1 MTVVSRATN
10 RRNRPGNNRRT
21 RTTPRAGRGPTRG
34 QTRSTRRYL
43 VPALLSRTSDR
54 AVVRKRTDVRAA
66 IVLWFLMAADLAT
79 VIWMYTLGEW
89 LDHASKF
96 TATATL
102 GGHHYVVLATAAVA
116 FTTLAAVAIVSD
128 GFTKTTRPLAIART
142 AACVLSLT
150 ALTGLVALLLAALVA
165 RLLVGPLRP

>member
-1 MTVVSRATN
+1 MTVVSRATS
-10 RRNRPGNNRRT
+10 RRTRPGNNRRT

-34 QTRSTRRYL
+34 RTRSTRRYL
-43 VPALLSRTSDR
+43 VPALLSRTSDQ
-54 AVVRKRTDVRAA
+54 AVSRKRTDVRAA

-96 TATATL
+96 TAT
-102 GGHHYVVLATAAVA
+102 TAC
-116 FTTLAAVAIVSD
+116 I
-128 GFTKTTRPLAIART
+128 
-142 AACVLSLT
+142 LSLT
-150 ALTGLVALLLAALVA
+150 ALTGLVALLLAALVT